1 MPNIDFFGM
10 FCLGAYMGGIANY
23 GLLKIREGDDF
34 RKTLVVIVASL
45 FAGSVFVFIE
55 KLIPPEEKSG
65 IRIAIFMYPVGLLNA
80 ILWLQVIHT
89 VNHYLNAEKK
99 ILKLLAYLHITA
111 VTGFSAWSIAQ
122 CF

>member
-10 FCLGAYMGGIANY
+10 FCLGAYLGGIANY

-45 FAGSVFVFIE
+45 FAGSIFVFIE
-55 KLIPPEEKSG
+55 KLDLFREKSG
-65 IRIAIFMYPVGLLNA
+65 IHNAVFMYPVGLLNA

-89 VNHYLNAEKK
+89 VNQYLNADKK
-99 ILKLLAYLHITA
+99 SLKFLAYLHIA
-111 VTGFSAWSIAQ
+111 AITGFTLWSIMQ